1 MKISSPEFKKPR
13 VEMLPLI
20 DVVFLLLVVFIYTML
35 SMSIHNGM
43 PLVLPVSSTVKPEK
57 EMTLAITVKNNCDIF
72 LNTEPVNL
80 KQLSDLIETKASGGD
95 KSRGVLLFAEGDT
108 SYQFL
113 FNVLDR
119 IREAGMT
126 KISLQA
132 KAGDGR

>member
-80 KQLSDLIETKASGGD
+80 KQLSDLIETKASSD

-132 KAGDGR
+132 KAGDRR